1 MGLGNSRYALGDM
14 ARAEAAFRRATAA
27 HPGAGA
33 AWNNLAD
40 TLLRLGRKA
49 DALEAAATAVKLGGP
64 LAATFQKTLD
74 EIRSSP

>member
-1 MGLGNSRYALGDM
+1 M
-14 ARAEAAFRRATAA
+14 AAAEAAFRRATAA

-49 DALEAAATAVKLGGP
+49 EALEAANRAITLGGP
-64 LAATFQKTLD
+64 EVDTFRQTLD
-74 EIRSSP
+74 EIRSAP